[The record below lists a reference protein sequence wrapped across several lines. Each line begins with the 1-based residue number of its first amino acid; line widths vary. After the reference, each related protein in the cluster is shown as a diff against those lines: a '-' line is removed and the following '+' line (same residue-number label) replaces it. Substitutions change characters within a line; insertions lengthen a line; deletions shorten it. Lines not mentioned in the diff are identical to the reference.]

1 MTQDGKFR
9 VGIIGCGGIA
19 WHHMDS
25 YRRQKDVDLCAFC
38 DIIPGKAER
47 FARKNGFA
55 DARCYT
61 DIKDMFANEELDAV
75 SVCTYNTTHKECTVY
90 ALEHGAHVLL
100 EKPMCVTLDEGI
112 EMMKAEKKTGK
123 LLSIGFQPR
132 FAPLEIMLHDVVQSG
147 TIGDVYYVQTG
158 GGRRH
163 GIPGSTFIEKKT
175 AGIGAVGDI
184 GCYALDLVLYSLG
197 YPKPLTV
204 SAFTSDFFGKSREF
218 YPDGADR
225 FNVDDFAAAFIR
237 FEGGLVIDFRIAWAM
252 HLDTPGDT
260 ILLGKK
266 GGIRVPSTECWNY
279 GPGGRMTI
287 YHDLDGRE
295 VETVLP
301 DADFDRSELFDLKIR
316 SFLDAARDG
325 KKAPVPTD
333 EIIIN
338 QAILDGIVRSAELG
352 REIEISIPEI

>member
-1 MTQDGKFR
+1 MTQDGKFK

-25 YRRQKDVDLCAFC
+25 YRRQSDVDLCAFC
-38 DIIPGKAER
+38 DIVPGKAEKLR
-47 FARKNGFA
+47 RKSGNE
-55 DARCYT
+55 DARCYYS
-61 DIKDMFANEELDAV
+61 IEDMFAAEELDAV
-75 SVCTYNTTHKECTVY
+75 SVCTYNVTHKDCTVY

-100 EKPMCVTLDEGI
+100 EKPMCVTLEEGI

-132 FAPLEIMLHDVVQSG
+132 FAPLEIMLHDVVQEG

-184 GCYALDLVLYSLG
+184 GCYALDLVLYALG
-197 YPKPLTV
+197 YPRPLTV
-204 SAFTSDFFGKSREF
+204 SAVTSDFFGKSREF
-218 YPDGADR
+218 YPEGADR
-225 FNVDDFAAAFIR
+225 FDVDDFAAAFIR

-252 HLDTPGDT
+252 HMDTPGDT

-279 GPGGRMTI
+279 GPGDRMTV
-287 YHDLDGRE
+287 YHDLNGRQ

-301 DADFDRSELFDLKIR
+301 GADFEHSELFDKKIR
-316 SFLDAARDG
+316 SFLDAAKNG
-325 KKAPVPTD
+325 TKAPVPTD

-338 QAILDGIVRSAELG
+338 QAILDGIVRSAQLG
-352 REIEISIPEI
+352 REVDIVIPEV